1 MSNVGNK
8 YKVGVFVVSA
18 TVILIVSLVMLG
30 FMNYFKPK
38 YMFMTVLH
46 SSVQGLEVGAKVKIK
61 GVTIGKVTAIQIGD
75 KGAAVY
81 IYMEYLPD
89 SLKIKQ
95 GNDIIMTRKD
105 KYDYFRTHI
114 VEPNVKNGMR
124 CQLNY
129 SGITGTLYQELG
141 MYNPKKYPVKKI
153 DLPPGHPPYIPSI
166 PPVLIGNILKNLNK
180 TLANTAQ
187 INLGPMIQK
196 IETLAQSG
204 NKLMNNKEL
213 KQLVAALTRV
223 VHNFDLIT
231 NTVQENMTKKQFSKF
246 VSNSSDTIIE
256 LNKTLI
262 EAQRFM
268 AMIDKELKA
277 AQFAKTTESAR
288 GLMDSSSVVADDLH
302 DALKINLDNLTQTI
316 NSANAT
322 LRSAKILFDSL
333 EQNPSSVLYG
343 KAGKRVIQP

>member
-1 MSNVGNK
+1 
-8 YKVGVFVVSA
+8 
-18 TVILIVSLVMLG
+18 
-30 FMNYFKPK
+30 
-38 YMFMTVLH
+38 
-46 SSVQGLEVGAKVKIK
+46 
-61 GVTIGKVTAIQIGD
+61 
-75 KGAAVY
+75 
-81 IYMEYLPD
+81 
-89 SLKIKQ
+89 
-95 GNDIIMTRKD
+95 
-105 KYDYFRTHI
+105 
-114 VEPNVKNGMR
+114 
-124 CQLNY
+124 
-129 SGITGTLYQELG
+129 